1 MTNEEAWRYYDI
13 VDECINK
20 ISNAQSRVY
29 DDTRT
34 LEGKDRTSVYLYNIS
49 CELDTIKQYFAS
61 QIDEESL

>member
-1 MTNEEAWRYYDI
+1 MTNEEALKYYDI

-34 LEGKDRTSVYLYNIS
+34 IEGKDRTSIYLYNIS
-49 CELDTIKQYFAS
+49 RELDAVKQYFAS
-61 QIDEESL
+61 QINLESL